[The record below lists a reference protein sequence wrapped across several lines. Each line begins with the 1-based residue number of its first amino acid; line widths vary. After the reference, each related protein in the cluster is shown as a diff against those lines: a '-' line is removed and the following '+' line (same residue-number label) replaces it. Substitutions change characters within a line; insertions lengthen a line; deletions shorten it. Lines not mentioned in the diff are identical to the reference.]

1 MQEARNDGTALKNAE
16 KNSKL
21 ESEKKKKT
29 SGEDLVSRALG
40 TRSPSDD
47 EYDMSSAKK
56 KRRMVPSMDP
66 RAGITS
72 FGEALRESDLARCR
86 A

>member
-1 MQEARNDGTALKNAE
+1 M
-16 KNSKL
+16 
-21 ESEKKKKT
+21 
-29 SGEDLVSRALG
+29 SRALG

-56 KRRMVPSMDP
+56 KRRMVPTMDP
-66 RAGITS
+66 RAGIAS
-72 FGEALRESDLARCR
+72 FGEALRESDLAICR